1 MVCHIDPY
9 KLKNCQGKSNLNLK
23 FGQIQVSNGRYVA
36 NVVIVVVIIVVVV
49 VDVIV
54 LLLLSPE
61 NDLYSLVKIRSVSFC
76 QAQSKPQLKPG

>member
-1 MVCHIDPY
+1 MVCHLESY

-49 VDVIV
+49 VVDDV
-54 LLLLSPE
+54 
-61 NDLYSLVKIRSVSFC
+61 LVDPK
-76 QAQSKPQLKPG
+76 KPTIEVWSESGFPVVIAVGGW